1 MVETSLVY
9 YSLIFI
15 FSLFIIN
22 RMLEARTA
30 IKEERADIKHTYL
43 LLCVFFVLWSVNL
56 VAIGIS
62 DIVVLD
68 KAFMLIVE
76 FSKICTFVFAA
87 ELCASITDRMITKKK
102 LSYKISSRLLYL
114 GVFVLAFRVLYDRV
128 QITKSYFGDTFV
140 LSIYSVIFNTFFYTC
155 VIFFMG
161 AYTYMYY
168 YSCNTKRERYIS
180 KNCTQI
186 VAILAISL
194 TIETIGYVLLDFF
207 IPSMYIGMI
216 ICYFKLRNL
225 IFYKRSIEYNE
236 VDYDHILSSAHPKPA
251 FVCDYDGRVL
261 FENTRAFVMRQT
273 YKDKFVGRLLTEIFE
288 ITEYDKERLKEP
300 RNTQVFDIYCKY
312 PKEPKEMLL
321 NVKHNLDK
329 FGAIFSTEVEVGY
342 ASATNN
348 EQIVVKNMHS
358 MGDLSNNEVLSSEKV
373 RELRIKGLIHQ
384 LEVQK
389 KLYLDGNRTLFI
401 YNLKGISKAA
411 SVLSLTALEE
421 LCDRINTEL
430 KYGEWESLEPMM
442 IDIDRQYETLEM
454 LNL

>member
-15 FSLFIIN
+15 FCLFIIN
-22 RMLEARTA
+22 RMLEVRETM
-30 IKEERADIKHTYL
+30 KGEREDIRHTYVL
-43 LLCVFFVLWSVNL
+43 FCVFFVLWSFSL
-56 VAIGIS
+56 VAAGIS
-62 DIVVLD
+62 EIDVLD
-68 KAFMLIVE
+68 KVLLLIVD

-102 LSYKISSRLLYL
+102 LSYTISSRLLYL
-114 GVFVLAFRVLYDRV
+114 GVFVLVFRLLIDKGEIR
-128 QITKSYFGDTFV
+128 KSYFGDIFV
-140 LSIYSVIFNTFFYTC
+140 LDLYSIIFNTFFYIC

-180 KNCTQI
+180 KYCTEI
-186 VAILAISL
+186 VVILATAL
-194 TIETIGYVLLDFF
+194 TIETVGYVLFDLF
-207 IPSMYIGMI
+207 IPSMFIGMI

-225 IFYKRSIEYNE
+225 IIYKRSIEYNE
-236 VDYDHILSSAHPKPA
+236 EDYENILSSAHPKPA
-251 FVCDYDGRVL
+251 FVCDDDGRVL

-273 YKDKFVGRLLTEIFE
+273 YKDKFKGRLLTEIFE

-300 RNTQVFDIYCKY
+300 RNTQVFDVYCKY

-342 ASATNN
+342 AGANQN
-348 EQIVVKNMHS
+348 DQIVVKKINGS
-358 MGDLSNNEVLSSEKV
+358 GELSDNEELSAEQV

-389 KLYLDGNRTLFI
+389 KLYLSGNKDLFV

-430 KYGEWESLEPMM
+430 KYGEWEALESMM

-454 LNL
+454 LDV